1 MSEIRI
7 KPEAR
12 TDFGKGAS
20 RRDRRAGRIPAVLY
34 GRDAE
39 PQHLT
44 FPNLEFAAIIRNN
57 GVNAVLT
64 LDLPE
69 GEQLALTK
77 VVTIHPIRNY
87 IEHVDLITVKR
98 GEKVSVEVPVVL
110 TGESAPQTLVYQ
122 DVDTILVQA
131 DALKIPEEIEIS
143 IEDLEAGSQ
152 ILAGEV
158 ALPDGA
164 ELDADP
170 EMLVVNVVE
179 QVEIVEE
186 TDEDEAEDV
195 ETAEAGE
202 EAPADEE

>member
-1 MSEIRI
+1 V
-7 KPEAR
+7 R

-98 GEKVSVEVPVVL
+98 GEKVSVEIPVVL
-110 TGESAPQTLVYQ
+110 TGESVALTVVYH
-122 DVDTILVQA
+122 DVDTLLVPA
-131 DALKIPEEIEIS
+131 DALRSAAGIEIAV
-143 IEDLEAGSQ
+143 EGLEAGSQ
-152 ILAGEV
+152 IPAGEV

-164 ELDADP
+164 ELDAGP
-170 EMLVVNVVE
+170 EMLVVNVV
-179 QVEIVEE
+179 
-186 TDEDEAEDV
+186 DH
-195 ETAEAGE
+195 
-202 EAPADEE
+202 

>member
-1 MSEIRI
+1 MSEIHI
-7 KPEAR
+7 TPAVR

-39 PQHLT
+39 PLHLT
-44 FPNLEFAAIIRNN
+44 FPNLEFASIIRNH

-98 GEKVSVEVPVVL
+98 GEKVSVEIPVVL
-110 TGESAPQTLVYQ
+110 TGDSAPQTLVYQ
-122 DVDTILVQA
+122 DVDTILVSA

-143 IEDLEAGSQ
+143 IEGLEAGSQ
-152 ILAGEV
+152 ILAADV
-158 ALPDGA
+158 VLPDGA

-186 TDEDEAEDV
+186 TDEDEDGAAEAAAETPAAED
-195 ETAEAGE
+195 
-202 EAPADEE
+202 

>member
-7 KPEAR
+7 KPEVR

-34 GRDAE
+34 GQNTD
-39 PQHLT
+39 PQHVT
-44 FPNLEFAAIIRNN
+44 FPNLEFAAIIRNH

-98 GEKVSVEVPVVL
+98 GEKVSVEIPVVL
-110 TGESAPQTLVYQ
+110 VGDSAPQTLVYQ

-131 DALKIPEEIEIS
+131 DALKIPEEIEVS
-143 IEDLEAGSQ
+143 IEGLEAGSQ
-152 ILAGEV
+152 ILAADV
-158 ALPDGA
+158 TLPDGA

-186 TDEDEAEDV
+186 TDEDEDGDAVSATD
-195 ETAEAGE
+195 
-202 EAPADEE
+202 EAPASED